1 MKKSSQLIKDV
12 VIVGGG
18 AAGWWTAGFLSCK
31 NPELNITLVDT
42 DKVHPIGVGESML
55 PLIKEFFNKMDLD
68 ESVWMKEAK
77 SVYKLGNRF
86 LDWYNKGDDR
96 FLSFWWNFDDRLIRS
111 SLYNLS
117 LIHI

>member
-55 PLIKEFFNKMDLD
+55 PLIKEFFNIDISKQFQSSDFGGELTPAQLKYCANDVIYLHRIHD
-68 ESVWMKEAK
+68 ELKKILERE
-77 SVYKLGNRF
+77 NRMQ
-86 LDWYNKGDDR
+86 
-96 FLSFWWNFDDRLIRS
+96 
-111 SLYNLS
+111 LYEDCLKC
-117 LIHI
+117 